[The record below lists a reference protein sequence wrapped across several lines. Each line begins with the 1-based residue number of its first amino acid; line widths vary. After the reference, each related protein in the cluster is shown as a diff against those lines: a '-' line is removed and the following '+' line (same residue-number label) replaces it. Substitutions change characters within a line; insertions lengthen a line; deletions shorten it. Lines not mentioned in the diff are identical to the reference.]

1 MYMRFM
7 TAAYLRQNADM
18 FFPFLEGYMDMAD
31 FCQREVEPMDKESEQ
46 MQIMALQQALNVC
59 IHIEEINSSSGS
71 ACRVIRFPDTPEEHV
86 FAVPATTTS
95 STLTS
100 TVSRSPP
107 LCVPETVS
115 VPP

>member
-46 MQIMALQQALNVC
+46 MQIMALQQALNIC

-71 ACRVIRFPDTPEEHV
+71 VCRVIRFPDTPEEHV
-86 FAVPATTTS
+86 FAVRLLFRPS
-95 STLTS
+95 HYDILY
-100 TVSRSPP
+100 PN
-107 LCVPETVS
+107 
-115 VPP
+115 